1 MSGSNQM
8 QSACFLFSDKSFLI
22 KVMILI
28 VRKCYFSHDMENI
41 FKLIGA
47 GPFTTE
53 MVMQSKMVMS
63 LQEDIDFGWWVRYE
77 YRFKGKDH
85 LGFRR
90 AFHKMTST
98 VTSVFKCILDV

>member
-1 MSGSNQM
+1 MVFLDLSVYFHCILKYLGVWHRTGSYN
-8 QSACFLFSDKSFLI
+8 
-22 KVMILI
+22 
-28 VRKCYFSHDMENI
+28 MENI

-53 MVMQSKMVMS
+53 MVLQSKMVMS

-90 AFHKMTST
+90 AFHKMTSNKYYPGIEKAEALEDWDQRY
-98 VTSVFKCILDV
+98 S